1 MAQLV
6 YFTSSK
12 RDSGGKEAVLLAR
25 PGLPLNSHSLT
36 AECIHLFRGKCGP
49 DPFCTCTLGCLI
61 SDFNF
66 TSKTLLVKV
75 ILLVK
80 LDQHSKKDLV

>member
-1 MAQLV
+1 MAEERGIAK
-6 YFTSSK
+6 Y
-12 RDSGGKEAVLLAR
+12 
-25 PGLPLNSHSLT
+25 
-36 AECIHLFRGKCGP
+36 RGKPSQFLVSFKVDIGIQIGNLDQRP
-49 DPFCTCTLGCLI
+49 LHSCTKQGRPLKVGCLI

>member
-1 MAQLV
+1 MAALEADV
-6 YFTSSK
+6 
-12 RDSGGKEAVLLAR
+12 RDARCPQCDTLASGK
-25 PGLPLNSHSLT
+25 
-36 AECIHLFRGKCGP
+36 I
-49 DPFCTCTLGCLI
+49 TLGCLI

-80 LDQHSKKDLV
+80 LDQHSKKDFE

>member
-1 MAQLV
+1 MHARSHARRAQSGWEPQLAKLGRAIVIHDHDLIVMSWVSTPYTALV
-6 YFTSSK
+6 
-12 RDSGGKEAVLLAR
+12 
-25 PGLPLNSHSLT
+25 
-36 AECIHLFRGKCGP
+36 
-49 DPFCTCTLGCLI
+49 GCLI

-80 LDQHSKKDLV
+80 LDQHSKKDLE